1 MIYRISPGP
10 LTQDEEFVRDHLKRS
25 NFKRV
30 LDLGGVQR
38 PWARPYVTHYV
49 DLVYPEAWANRYPE
63 MKEYEGFWD
72 KEFIQGSIESSFVW
86 EHLMFQEPFD
96 FVICSQTLEHV
107 SNPGYVLTQMSKIAP
122 NGFISIPHKLFE
134 LRKGIHWGQPFRG
147 ALPHKWISVIRP
159 QLGFDTIEYVLRMY
173 PKLSFIDFMKFDCDN
188 KNEEIPDL
196 SFWWNDAIPHQIVG
210 DDCLDFPD
218 PKEAMNFY
226 QKELNDGGIYG

>member
-1 MIYRISPGP
+1 MIYRISLGP
-10 LTQDEEFVRDHLKRS
+10 LSQDEEFVRDHLKRN
-25 NFKRV
+25 NFKKV

-49 DLVYPEAWANRYPE
+49 DLMNPGEWANRYPE

-72 KEFIQGSIESSFVW
+72 KEFIYGNIESGFVW
-86 EHLMFQEPFD
+86 EHLSYQKPFD

-107 SNPGYVLTQMSKIAP
+107 SNPSFVLDQIQKIAP
-122 NGFISIPHKLFE
+122 EGFISIPHKLFE

-147 ALPHKWISVIRP
+147 ALPHKWISAIRP
-159 QLGFDTIEYVLRMY
+159 QFCGENIDYVLRMY
-173 PKLSFIDFMKFDCDN
+173 PKLSFIDYMKFDCDGAN
-188 KNEEIPDL
+188 ITIPDL
-196 SFWWNDAIPHQIVG
+196 SFWWLNHIPFEVIS
-210 DDCLDFPD
+210 DERLDFPD